1 MSKTLDRIRKDP
13 RVEYIDTDD
22 PCGPIVTLKRGYS
35 FDPMCDNR
43 VLGEDTA
50 SALLQS
56 VRDRAKPFAGP
67 YEE

>member
-13 RVEYIDTDD
+13 RVQHVDTDD

-56 VRDRAKPFAGP
+56 IRDRAQPFTGP